1 MIETHTPARIMD
13 LIKRLEID
21 AVTLDPFVKCS
32 GAPEND
38 NGPSTLWRASS
49 LGSQSR
55 EMLPSPFRITS
66 GKESAEAGNID
77 SARGAR
83 SLIDA
88 ARIALTLMPMSTEEA
103 NKFGIP
109 EDERCRLIRLDDG
122 KVNLALASRAKWY
135 RLASVDID
143 NGTADYPQGD
153 NVQAVEQ
160 WTPPETWAGLSNAL
174 LNRILD
180 VIEEGLPD
188 GERYSGAP
196 SAKTPCGMADRAETR
211 PEKTEAQCREIIK
224 AWLKSRLLMV
234 EEYNSRKERKQVEG
248 LLVST
253 LPRGPKNS
261 GLPLHFQRMDKG
273 HHDGR
278 ARWMQFA
285 ACPRH
290 PGARGSRTVDL
301 QRHAQAGV

>member
-1 MIETHTPARIMD
+1 MAVYTDLMRYRELFANLFRRNFQAKYRGSVLGLAWSLVNPLALLGVYLLVFGLIMGNTTISHYW
-13 LIKRLEID
+13 LYLLTGITCW
-21 AVTLDPFVKCS
+21 VFFS
-32 GAPEND
+32 
-38 NGPSTLWRASS
+38 ASM
-49 LGSQSR
+49 Q
-55 EMLPSPFRITS
+55 T
-66 GKESAEAGNID
+66 
-77 SARGAR
+77 GAR

-135 RLASVDID
+135 RLASVNID
-143 NGTADYPQGD
+143 NGTVDYPQGD

-196 SAKTPCGMADRAETR
+196 SAKTRAAW
-211 PEKTEAQCREIIK
+211 PIVQKHAHEKTEAQCREIIK

-234 EEYNSRKERKQVEG
+234 EEYDSRKERKQVEG
-248 LLVST
+248 LRVD
-253 LPRGPKNS
+253 PAKR
-261 GLPLHFQRMDKG
+261 
-273 HHDGR
+273 
-278 ARWMQFA
+278 
-285 ACPRH
+285 
-290 PGARGSRTVDL
+290 PGTG
-301 QRHAQAGV
+301 AQ